1 MSNQSSAGQ
10 QKQELQPELSFLI
23 EIGTE
28 EIPARFLPAALSDL
42 STIAAKLFSEHR
54 IGYHGIRTYAT
65 PRRLA
70 LIMDGVEP
78 VQGDMVKEVFGPSKK
93 VSFDEQGNPTKAAV
107 GFAHSAGIN
116 VSDLK
121 IKIKGKAEYIA
132 AVIEE
137 KGLETKTVL
146 PELAKKIILS
156 LHFPKSMRWG
166 YGSLHFA
173 RPICW
178 ILTLFGSETVP
189 FELDGIKSSNM
200 TRGHRFLSPAAFQV
214 RDITSYMS
222 LLENNLVTLDQEKR
236 KKSIRNNIA
245 ALFSDPVIQPI
256 IDEELLE
263 MVTYIVEYPVP
274 VLCSFKAE
282 YLNLPK
288 ELLITVMKDHQKYFG
303 VQDSTGNLLN
313 HFVVISNTTAE
324 NAETV
329 RIGAERVIKARFD
342 DAKFYY
348 HEDTATPLSEK
359 VESLKDVTFHDK
371 LGSTHEKV
379 ERMMAIAAYLS
390 EKIASSLKDKALR
403 AAKLSKADLITGV
416 VREFPEL
423 QGIMGKYYAT
433 HDKEDSEVATAIEEQ
448 YLPKNYGDR
457 VPQTDIGAIVS
468 LADRIDNISAFFSI
482 GLIPTGS
489 EDPFAL
495 RRQAMGIISI
505 ILDKGYSLNL
515 TEIFGHALKNL
526 RNVVSE
532 EETLENI
539 ISFMEQRTE
548 FILSSSGYEQD
559 LIKSVISLSSFQ
571 PLKLITLRLNALQE
585 LRKEELFQN
594 FLLAIKRVKNITPKT
609 PLPPVNTD
617 LFMQEEEKNLY
628 TSFVA
633 LRNQCMPLLDSENF
647 SDGIRVFTQITPPI
661 NTFFDKVMVMDKQEE
676 IKTNRLALLKGIW
689 ETLSLIADFSK
700 IQ

>member
-1 MSNQSSAGQ
+1 
-10 QKQELQPELSFLI
+10 
-23 EIGTE
+23 
-28 EIPARFLPAALSDL
+28 
-42 STIAAKLFSEHR
+42 
-54 IGYHGIRTYAT
+54 
-65 PRRLA
+65 
-70 LIMDGVEP
+70 
-78 VQGDMVKEVFGPSKK
+78 
-93 VSFDEQGNPTKAAV
+93 
-107 GFAHSAGIN
+107 
-116 VSDLK
+116 
-121 IKIKGKAEYIA
+121 
-132 AVIEE
+132 
-137 KGLETKTVL
+137 
-146 PELAKKIILS
+146 
-156 LHFPKSMRWG
+156 
-166 YGSLHFA
+166 
-173 RPICW
+173 
-178 ILTLFGSETVP
+178 SETVP

-303 VQDSTGNLLN
+303 VQDSTGSLLN

-348 HEDTATPLSEK
+348 HEDTAKPLSEK